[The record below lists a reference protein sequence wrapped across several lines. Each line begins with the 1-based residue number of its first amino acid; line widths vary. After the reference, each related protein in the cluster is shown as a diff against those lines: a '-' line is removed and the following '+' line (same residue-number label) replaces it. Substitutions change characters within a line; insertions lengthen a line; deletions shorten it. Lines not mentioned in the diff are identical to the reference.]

1 MLREHPRWTPVML
14 PSLKDAE
21 LPPRGSLTG
30 DWAKVRDTLA
40 RLQKKAKKE
49 G

>member
-1 MLREHPRWTPVML
+1 MLREYPRWSASMF

-49 G
+49 A